1 MILKLSRQSNLV
13 STITR
18 ARTQN
23 WFLHCKMKSFSSKML
38 IFYLIVGVLY
48 WFYTCWT
55 LFWGLK
61 LALSWWT
68 KRTPPGRQA
77 SNFTLVPK
85 GLMKPLLVK
94 KLSSPAI
101 YTSVIIRL
109 LMPPIR
115 AVHILRWQNFWIFD
129 HLLPHYRLSRGIFFQ
144 ICLKN

>member
-1 MILKLSRQSNLV
+1 MLSKIVRKLILKLSRQSNLV
-13 STITR
+13 SMITR

-61 LALSWWT
+61 LVLSWWT

-77 SNFTLVPK
+77 SNFTLVLK
-85 GLMKPLLVK
+85 GLNHTYIVWKSIEIIK
-94 KLSSPAI
+94 CSLSCILESVMLSKILFNLCQTPVWARLDH
-101 YTSVIIRL
+101 TSVRSE
-109 LMPPIR
+109 
-115 AVHILRWQNFWIFD
+115 V
-129 HLLPHYRLSRGIFFQ
+129 
-144 ICLKN
+144 